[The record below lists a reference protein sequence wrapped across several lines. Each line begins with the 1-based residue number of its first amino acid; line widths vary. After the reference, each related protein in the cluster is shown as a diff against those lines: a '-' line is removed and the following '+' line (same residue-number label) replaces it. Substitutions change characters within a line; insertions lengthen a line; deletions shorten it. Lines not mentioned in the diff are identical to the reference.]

1 MTDTQ
6 GNVARVKV
14 LQSIPELDQAAIDA
28 LRQWKYEP
36 VIIDGK
42 PKAVVFTVT
51 IRFQLKS

>member
-1 MTDTQ
+1 MTDEQ
-6 GNVARVKV
+6 GNVARIKV

-51 IRFQLKS
+51 ISFKLK